1 MDSVL
6 VKKIKQLEAQIKVMT
21 NEYGT
26 VDIAIDGLVPKKE
39 GGPVVT
45 GIMGGKGA
53 LANETDLDTVTHGG
67 AYFVPQGL
75 VYYNLPFN
83 ASAPGQLEVIR
94 NFGQNPNT
102 SNPLVFQLFTTFAD
116 GQNKSATRVLI
127 GGNWGKWHY
136 PEGETLWSGAA
147 TNGSTITLLKPTSN
161 YVELAITWGP
171 FGQPARQWRGPAS
184 MSEYQAS
191 ALNQPNDMGSSTP
204 TIMTQELNLKVNTD
218 LKTLTINTNAF
229 LIRSGSITPDQASAG
244 QIKVLSIKGFT
255 DA

>member
-1 MDSVL
+1 MNN
-6 VKKIKQLEAQIKVMT
+6 KIEIYK
-21 NEYGT
+21 N
-26 VDIAIDGLVPKKE
+26 DITLADIELDGLLSKKE
-39 GGPVVT
+39 ASAMIT

-136 PEGETLWSGAA
+136 PEGELLWSGAA
-147 TNGSTITLLKPTSN
+147 VSGSTITLLKPTSD
-161 YVELAITWGP
+161 YVELAITWAP
-171 FGQPARQWRGPAS
+171 FGLPARQWRGPAS

-191 ALNQPNDMGSSTP
+191 ALNEPNDMNGSAP
-204 TIMTQELNLKVNTD
+204 TFMTQELNLNVNTD
-218 LKTLTINTNAF
+218 LKTLTINANAF
-229 LIRSGSITPDQASAG
+229 LVKSGSITPDQASAG